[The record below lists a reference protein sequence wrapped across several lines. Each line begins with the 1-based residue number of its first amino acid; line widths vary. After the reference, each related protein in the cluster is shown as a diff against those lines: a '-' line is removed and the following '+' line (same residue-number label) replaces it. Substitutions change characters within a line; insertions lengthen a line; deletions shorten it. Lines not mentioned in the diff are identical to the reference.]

1 MELFV
6 TKHTI
11 LVVEDNPD
19 SRQLACWILEDA
31 GFVVVPV
38 ESGEEAIKKI
48 ACHTISLILM
58 DISLPKMDGKETT
71 QAIRAMQRFQNL
83 PILALTAHAIQEEK
97 DNIMNSGVTNLLT
110 KPVNEDTLLSCV
122 NELLV

>member
-1 MELFV
+1 MIA
-6 TKHTI
+6 HTI

-31 GFVVVPV
+31 GFVVISA
-38 ESGEEAIKKI
+38 ESGEEALEKI
-48 ACHTISLILM
+48 TCHNISLILM

-71 QAIRAMQRFQNL
+71 QTIRAMERFKYL

-97 DNIMNSGVTNLLT
+97 DTIMASGVTDLLT
-110 KPVNEDTLLSCV
+110 KPVNEDTLLSYV
-122 NELLV
+122 KKLLV

>member
-1 MELFV
+1 M

-31 GFVVVPV
+31 GFVVVSA
-38 ESGEEAIKKI
+38 ESGEEALEKI
-48 ACHTISLILM
+48 TCHTINLILM

-71 QAIRAMQRFQNL
+71 QAIRAMEHFKSL
-83 PILALTAHAIQEEK
+83 PILALTAHAMQEEK
-97 DNIMNSGVTNLLT
+97 DSIMACGVTGLLT
-110 KPVNEDTLLSCV
+110 KPIDEDTLLNCV
-122 NELLV
+122 KRLLV

>member
-1 MELFV
+1 MIE
-6 TKHTI
+6 HTI

-31 GFVVVPV
+31 GFIVVSV
-38 ESGEEAIKKI
+38 ENGEEALEKI
-48 ACHTISLILM
+48 TCHPINLILM

-71 QAIRAMQRFQNL
+71 HAIRAMERFKHL

-97 DNIMNSGVTNLLT
+97 DSIMASGVTDLLT
-110 KPVNEDTLLSCV
+110 KPVDEDTLL
-122 NELLV
+122 NHIKRLLV